1 MKKGSMMSV
10 VAVCAV
16 MLLFATCGPVSA
28 QAQKVL
34 KLRYSSFFPPSH
46 KISKLAEEWCKEVE
60 KRTNGRI
67 KVSYFPGGVLTPPM
81 QTYDSVV
88 KGIADI
94 GQNLMAY
101 SPGRFPLT
109 EVLYLPLGFTSG
121 YQATKLANA
130 YYKKFQPKEFGDTRI
145 MYVHG
150 SPPAVFHTKKVI
162 SKTEDMK
169 GLRIKT
175 NAENAE
181 IPYVVGAVPVTMPI
195 SEAYDAISK
204 GMADGILLPVETL
217 KGWRFADVLKASLLN
232 YAFSYTTAMY
242 VTMNKDK
249 WEAISKEDQKIIEQI
264 NEEFIEKQARLWNEV
279 DKDGMEYAKSKGMKM
294 ISVSKEEQAK
304 WAAKTRPIL
313 DKYVKDRKAQG
324 LPGEEALK
332 FCLDFLKAN
341 P

>member
-1 MKKGSMMSV
+1 MKKQFMRGVIAVCSV
-10 VAVCAV
+10 V
-16 MLLFATCGPVSA
+16 LLLAIYAPASA
-28 QAQKVL
+28 QANKVI
-34 KLRYSSFFPPSH
+34 KLRYSSFWPPSH
-46 KISKLAEEWCKEVE
+46 KISKLGEEWCKEVE

-94 GQNLMAY
+94 GQTLMAY

-130 YYKKFQPKEFGDTRI
+130 YYKRFQPKEFADTKI

-150 SPPAVFHTKKVI
+150 SPPAIFHTKKVI

-169 GLRIKT
+169 GLRIKA

-195 SEAYDAISK
+195 SEAYDAIAK
-204 GMADGILLPVETL
+204 GMVDGILLPMETL
-217 KGWRFADVLKASLLN
+217 KGWRFADVLKSSLLN
-232 YAFSYTTAMY
+232 FAFSYTTAMY
-242 VTMNKDK
+242 VTMNKEK
-249 WEAISKEDQKIIEQI
+249 WESISKEDQKTIERI
-264 NEEFIEKQARLWNEV
+264 NEEFIERQAKLWNEV
-279 DKDGMEYAKSKGMKM
+279 DKDGIEYAKSKGMTLVA
-294 ISVSKEEQAK
+294 VSKEEQAK
-304 WAAKTRPIL
+304 WAAKTKPIL
-313 DKYVKDRKAQG
+313 EKYVKDRKAQG

-332 FCLDFLKAN
+332 FCLDYLRAN